1 MTGQVEK
8 YAALVRQA
16 NAERDLV
23 GSDNYERAVNKVLD
37 FITQRGQYLSTL
49 PLLSQ

>member
-1 MTGQVEK
+1 LASQVEK

-23 GSDNYERAVNKVLD
+23 GSDNYDRAVNKVLD
-37 FITQRGQYLSTL
+37 FISRRGQYLSTL
-49 PLLSQ
+49 PLVSQ